1 MNPARLITRFKETLR
16 VEAQQAVTTL
26 ISEQNEL
33 CVELHVIIARAHTI
47 LAAML
52 CSEPA
57 INGAPASKL
66 KLQVNLHH
74 MKFKMP
80 FLLQHVDNSE
90 H

>member
-16 VEAQQAVTTL
+16 VEAQQA
-26 ISEQNEL
+26 
-33 CVELHVIIARAHTI
+33 A
-47 LAAML
+47 
-52 CSEPA
+52 A